1 MIMHHF
7 LTAVL
12 IFLVLGSSSLA
23 GEPLPVPS
31 SATEVEVTS
40 QRIEKFLPGH
50 KVIFRSNRHGSEKD
64 VIVQN
69 LSSGRSSCFGQ
80 HGIGNE
86 YQHYFQNVPLSAF
99 LASLNICVP
108 DNQTA
113 IELSQL
119 VEDLGYYQQIAQAT
133 DSHQPQKIT
142 GRDPG
147 KWKFS
152 AEWKDSAWIVKIDYT
167 GPPASICAPP
177 TYVIR
182 VTKDFHLVEV
192 DLFFLLLSQ
201 KCPDLK
207 RASALIRPASDGTH
221 FVRADTSAT
230 VTAWGFN
237 YDHDSSSRLIED
249 YWVDEWQTVL
259 EDFLEMK
266 MLGAN
271 AVRIHPQLGRFMK
284 SPTEPDEASLAQLK
298 RLVEYSLEIGLYLDI
313 TGLGCYYKKQVP
325 AWYDTLDEAARW
337 EVQALFW
344 ENIARVCAD
353 SPAVFFYDLMN
364 EPVLPGEGEKATE
377 WLAGEFAGMCFVQRI
392 TLDLAGRTREQVAKA
407 WVDKLV
413 TAIRKY
419 DQRHMITVG
428 AIPWAYTFPGAKPI
442 LYSPEVSQNLDCVCV
457 HFYPKKGDVENAL
470 KALWVYDIGKPLV
483 VEEMFPLE
491 CGQDDLAAFVNGSRD
506 RVDGYFGFYW
516 GKSIE
521 EYAQQEN
528 DLSAKI
534 TQQWLMYFH
543 DKAREIWGVKSLFPH

>member
-1 MIMHHF
+1 M
-7 LTAVL
+7 TA
-12 IFLVLGSSSLA
+12 ILVSVVFSFSLCA
-23 GEPLPVPS
+23 SESPQRLPS
-31 SATEVEVTS
+31 FGDVEVTNS
-40 QRIEKFLPGH
+40 RIEKFLPGYQ
-50 KVIFRSNRHGSEKD
+50 VTLRLSNVVGVGGTIIRNLASGETTFLNQFWVSNEFRRSA
-64 VIVQN
+64 QN
-69 LSSGRSSCFGQ
+69 AR
-80 HGIGNE
+80 
-86 YQHYFQNVPLSAF
+86 LSAF
-99 LASLNICVP
+99 LANLDIRVP
-108 DNQTA
+108 DKETA
-113 IELSQL
+113 IEVAQL
-119 VEDLGYYQQIAQAT
+119 VEDLGIHFGANFISGT
-133 DSHQPQKIT
+133 GNQPKILL
-142 GRDPG
+142 GRDP
-147 KWKFS
+147 S
-152 AEWKDSAWIVKIDYT
+152 EWKYT
-167 GPPASICAPP
+167 ADWSGCSWFVEVEYVGPPASIEKPP
-177 TYVIR
+177 TFDIR
-182 VTKDFHLVEV
+182 VTQDFHLVEV
-192 DLFFLLLSQ
+192 SMGGTRISNEDPSLS
-201 KCPDLK
+201 
-207 RASALIRPASDGTH
+207 RSSALIRPASDGTH

-230 VTAWGFN
+230 FTAWGFN
-237 YDHDSSSRLIED
+237 YDHDSSSRLLED

-298 RLVEYSLEIGLYLDI
+298 RLVEYSQEIGLYLDI

-364 EPVLPGEGEKATE
+364 EPILPGEGEKATE

-428 AIPWAYTFPGAKPI
+428 AIPWSYEFPGAQPLI
-442 LYSPEVSQNLDCVCV
+442 YSKAVSENLDCVCV
-457 HFYPKKGDVENAL
+457 HFYPKKGDVDNAL
-470 KALWVYDIGKPLV
+470 KALAVYDIGKPLV
-483 VEEMFPLE
+483 VEEMFPLNCSQE
-491 CGQDDLAAFVNGSRD
+491 DLAAFVKGSGD
-506 RVDGYFGFYW
+506 LVDGYFGFYW

-534 TQQWLMYFH
+534 TQQWLRYFH